1 MTAEPSLTDKIPCK
15 LPVLATVWEAYAI
28 WFANLGL
35 WVKLMALPGLAVVA
49 AILILR
55 HASFSWD
62 AEFEKIIVNLLMP
75 FLIFAISVP
84 VMTGWHRLILR
95 GEDQRVDKYRVGRCK
110 FWYIKFFAFIW
121 LGITVV
127 YGISS
132 AIAIYL

>member
-35 WVKLMALPGLAVVA
+35 WVKFMALPGLAVVA

-62 AEFEKIIVNLLMP
+62 VEFEKIIVNLLMP

-95 GEDQRVDKYRVGRCK
+95 GEDQSVDKYRVGRRK
-110 FWYIKFFAFIW
+110 FWYIKIPRSSG
-121 LGITVV
+121 LG
-127 YGISS
+127 SR
-132 AIAIYL
+132 LFMEFLRL

>member
-1 MTAEPSLTDKIPCK
+1 
-15 LPVLATVWEAYAI
+15 
-28 WFANLGL
+28 
-35 WVKLMALPGLAVVA
+35 MALPGLAVVA

-95 GEDQRVDKYRVGRCK
+95 GEDQRVDKYRVGRRK
-110 FWYIKFFAFIW
+110 FWYIKISAVIW